1 VLDPRLV
8 ERVAEDLGTSPG
20 LVEKD
25 WHVVRALGVIAQ
37 VDAGGM
43 MLAFSGG
50 TSLSK
55 GWELIKRFS
64 EDIDFKVA
72 EPPAVSPSA
81 ARRARSNYRERI
93 LDALTGAGFGLE
105 DKPHVGNEN
114 RFFAADLGYSPEFG
128 AGQGLRPHIRIEVSF
143 RAPALP
149 PIARPIRS
157 LIAAAAR
164 EPAEVAA
171 FPCIDIVETAADKL
185 SALAWRV
192 RVRHRGEPKDDPT
205 IIRHLHDLAALEPA
219 LESAAKFRE
228 LMLAAVAADVGRGGE
243 KDPPTDPAVI
253 FADMLQRLETDPLW
267 AQEYEDFVHAVSF
280 AAMGARIGFAEAVD
294 ACARLVSI
302 GSGGYRGP
310 RGKGQGE

>member
-1 VLDPRLV
+1 VPDRQLV

-25 WHVVRALGVIAQ
+25 WHVVRALGVIGQ
-37 VDAGGM
+37 VESGGM
-43 MLAFSGG
+43 IPAFSGG

-72 EPPAVSPSA
+72 EPAAASLSA
-81 ARRARSNYRERI
+81 GQRARSNYRRRI
-93 LDALTGAGFGLE
+93 FEALTGAGFMLE
-105 DKPHVGNEN
+105 GAPEVRNES
-114 RFFAADLGYSPEFG
+114 RFFAADLAYGAQFG

-171 FPCIDIVETAADKL
+171 FPCIDVVETAADKL

-192 RVRHRGEPKDDPT
+192 RVRRRGEPKDDPT
-205 IIRHLHDLAALEPA
+205 IIRHLHDLAALEATVATAP
-219 LESAAKFRE
+219 SFRG
-228 LMLAAVAADVGRGGE
+228 LVLAAVVADVGRGGE
-243 KDPPTDPAVI
+243 KDPPTEPAVI
-253 FADMLQRLETDPLW
+253 FTGMLRRLDADPIW
-267 AQEYEDFVHAVSF
+267 ATEYQQFVAAVSF
-280 AAMGARIGFAEAVD
+280 AAPAETIPFSAAMEACRRLASRAV
-294 ACARLVSI
+294 
-302 GSGGYRGP
+302 
-310 RGKGQGE
+310 